1 MKKKLLLM
9 FIMLT
14 TAFPVFAEKT
24 ANPVDCGVLS
34 EITRPLFHIIMIAAP
49 ILLIVMSAVDIFGV
63 VSSSDEKNM
72 KKCLN
77 TMFKRFIICIII
89 PSCIILRDN
98 SPRSIFSIFY
108 RNILFT

>member
-34 EITRPLFHIIMIAAP
+34 EITTP
-49 ILLIVMSAVDIFGV
+49 ILLVIMSAVDIFGV

-89 PSCIILRDN
+89 LILPLLINMIIGWTTLND
-98 SPRSIFSIFY
+98 
-108 RNILFT
+108 LTACL

>member
-24 ANPVDCGVLS
+24 ANPVDCGVVS

-89 PSCIILRDN
+89 LILPLLINMIIGWTTLNDL
-98 SPRSIFSIFY
+98 PAC
-108 RNILFT
+108 L

>member
-14 TAFPVFAEKT
+14 TAFPVFAVKT
-24 ANPVDCGVLS
+24 ANPVDWGVVS

-89 PSCIILRDN
+89 LILPLLINMIIGWTTLND
-98 SPRSIFSIFY
+98 
-108 RNILFT
+108 LTACL

>member
-34 EITRPLFHIIMIAAP
+34 EITIPLFHIIMIAA

-89 PSCIILRDN
+89 LILPLLINMIIGWTTLND
-98 SPRSIFSIFY
+98 
-108 RNILFT
+108 LTACL

>member
-14 TAFPVFAEKT
+14 TVFPVFAEKT

-49 ILLIVMSAVDIFGV
+49 IVLIIMSTIDIFGV
-63 VSSSDEKNM
+63 ISSSDEKNM
-72 KKCLN
+72 KKCWN

-89 PSCIILRDN
+89 LILPLLINIIMGWTRFNDLRAC
-98 SPRSIFSIFY
+98 
-108 RNILFT
+108 L

>member
-14 TAFPVFAEKT
+14 SALPVFAETT
-24 ANPVDCGVLS
+24 ASPVDCGVLA
-34 EITRPLFHIIMIAAP
+34 EITKPLYEIVLIAAP
-49 ILLIVMSAVDIFGV
+49 IILIVMSAIDIFGV

-72 KKCLN
+72 KKCWN

-89 PSCIILRDN
+89 LILPLIVNIIMGWTRFNDLRAC
-98 SPRSIFSIFY
+98 
-108 RNILFT
+108 L